1 MSELSSEVIFF
12 TVLEVEIFKVYLRLL
27 WGVDCTNEKMTFQS
41 QGLRIFLES
50 KQSSMRPQRPRVLRG
65 LGLSKQPLVYVVQT
79 FTYLLEHK
87 NSLLLCP
94 DQLRLT

>member
-1 MSELSSEVIFF
+1 M
-12 TVLEVEIFKVYLRLL
+12 
-27 WGVDCTNEKMTFQS
+27 GVDCTNEKMTFQS

-65 LGLSKQPLVYVVQT
+65 LRLSKQPLVYYVVQT

-94 DQLRLT
+94 DHLRLT